1 MRSPAVELPGT
12 SERTRDAAG
21 MRRFASLDSENP
33 LVAYLFLLP
42 HAVLFVAFVVY
53 PIVSAI
59 SLSLHR
65 YNPLA
70 KDQAFVGL
78 LFYQRIFDF
87 STPEAANFWRSVAQT
102 AFFTAIVVPIL
113 IALALFLALLLQRP
127 ILGRGAFRT
136 IFFVPT
142 VLSVSVIAILWRWMT
157 ADQFGLVNIVLRDVG
172 LPSIPFVTREW
183 LAWIPIIVATTW
195 WTVGFNM
202 TLYLAALASIPESYY
217 EAAELDGAGAWG
229 RFRHITF
236 PLLMPATMFVA
247 ITTVLASLQ
256 LYGQSQLI
264 TNGGPTRTTQS
275 AMMVITEQA
284 FTNHQLSSAT
294 AMSLVFGIVLVVFAA
309 FQFRLMSSRVRAAS
323 R

>member
-1 MRSPAVELPGT
+1 MRSRAVEAPATLGRP
-12 SERTRDAAG
+12 ERLSG
-21 MRRFASLDSENP
+21 RRFRSLDSANP
-33 LVAYLFLLP
+33 LVAWLFLLP
-42 HAVLFVAFVVY
+42 HALLFLAFVVY
-53 PIVSAI
+53 PILSGLWI
-59 SLSLHR
+59 SLHR

-70 KDQAFVGL
+70 TDQAFVGA
-78 LFYQRIFDF
+78 LFYQRLFDF
-87 STPEAANFWRSVAQT
+87 STPEAANFWRAMAQT
-102 AFFTAIVVPIL
+102 AFFTAVVVPIL

-136 IFFVPT
+136 IFFIPT
-142 VLSVSVIAILWRWMT
+142 VLSVSVMAILWRWMS
-157 ADQFGLVNIVLRDVG
+157 ADQFGLVNVLLDDIG
-172 LPSIPFVTREW
+172 LPSIPFISREW
-183 LAWIPIIVATTW
+183 LAWIPIILGTTW

-202 TLYLAALASIPESYY
+202 TLYLAALSSIPQTYY

-236 PLLMPATMFVA
+236 PLLMPATLFVA
-247 ITTVLASLQ
+247 ITTVLSSLQ

-264 TNGGPTRTTQS
+264 TNGGPTRSTQS

-294 AMSLVFGIVLVVFAA
+294 AMSLVFGVVLVLFAA
-309 FQFRLMSSRVRAAS
+309 LQFRLVAGRVRAAV

>member
-1 MRSPAVELPGT
+1 MRSHATELPGAG
-12 SERTRDAAG
+12 ERTKETAG

-42 HAVLFVAFVVY
+42 HALLFLAFVVY
-53 PIVSAI
+53 PIVSAV
-59 SLSLHR
+59 SLSMHR
-65 YNPLA
+65 YNPLV
-70 KDQAFVGL
+70 KEEPFIGL
-78 LFYQRIFDF
+78 LFYQRLFDF
-87 STPEAANFWRSVAQT
+87 STPEAANFWRSMAQT
-102 AFFTAIVVPIL
+102 AFFTAVIVPIL

-142 VLSVSVIAILWRWMT
+142 VLSVSVIAILWRWMS
-157 ADQFGLVNIVLRDVG
+157 ADQ
-172 LPSIPFVTREW
+172 
-183 LAWIPIIVATTW
+183 
-195 WTVGFNM
+195 
-202 TLYLAALASIPESYY
+202 
-217 EAAELDGAGAWG
+217 

-236 PLLMPATMFVA
+236 PLLMPATLFVA

-264 TNGGPTRTTQS
+264 TNGGPTRSTQS

-294 AMSLVFGIVLVVFAA
+294 AMSLIFGIVLVVFAA

>member
-1 MRSPAVELPGT
+1 MRSRAPV
-12 SERTRDAAG
+12 SNAADDQSG
-21 MRRFASLDSENP
+21 RKASIGRFASLDSGNP

-42 HAVLFVAFVVY
+42 HALLFLAFLVY
-53 PIVSAI
+53 PIVSGI
-59 SLSLHR
+59 SLSVR
-65 YNPLA
+65 RQRVVAPN
-70 KDQAFVGL
+70 QEFVGL
-78 LFYQRIFDF
+78 LFYQRLFDF
-87 STPEAANFWRSVAQT
+87 STPEAANFWRAMAQT
-102 AFFTAIVVPIL
+102 VFFTVVVVPIL
-113 IALALFLALLLQRP
+113 IALALLLAMLLQRP

-142 VLSVSVIAILWRWMT
+142 VLSVSVMAILWRWMS
-157 ADQFGLVNIVLRDVG
+157 ADQFGLVNVVLRDIG
-172 LPSIPFVTREW
+172 LPSIPFITREW
-183 LAWIPIIVATTW
+183 LAWIPIVVGTTW

-202 TLYLAALASIPESYY
+202 TLYLAALASIPETYY

-236 PLLMPATMFVA
+236 PLLMPATLFVA
-247 ITTVLASLQ
+247 ITTVLGSLQ

-294 AMSLVFGIVLVVFAA
+294 AMSLIFGLLLVIFAA
-309 FQFRLMSSRVRAAS
+309 FQFRLMAGRVNAAV

>member
-1 MRSPAVELPGT
+1 MKAHVSDLPGT
-12 SERTRDAAG
+12 GARGGGRTRI
-21 MRRFASLDSENP
+21 RWFASLDSANP

-42 HAVLFVAFVVY
+42 HALLFLAFVVY
-53 PIVSAI
+53 PIASGVSI
-59 SLSLHR
+59 SLHR

-70 KDQAFVGL
+70 ESQPFVGA
-78 LFYQRIFDF
+78 LFYQRLFDF
-87 STPEAANFWRSVAQT
+87 TSPEARNFWRAMGNT
-102 AFFTAIVVPIL
+102 AFFTAVIVPIL

-142 VLSVSVIAILWRWMT
+142 VLSVSVMAILWRWMS
-157 ADQFGLVNIVLRDVG
+157 ADQFGLVNIVLQDVG
-172 LPSIPFVTREW
+172 LPSISFVSREW
-183 LAWIPIIVATTW
+183 LAWIPIIVGTTW
-195 WTVGFNM
+195 WSVGFNM

-229 RFRHITF
+229 RFRHITW
-236 PLLMPATMFVA
+236 PLLMPATLFVL

-294 AMSLVFGIVLVVFAA
+294 AMSLVFGLVLLVAAA
-309 FQFRLMSSRVRAAS
+309 FQFRLMSSRVRAAV

>member
-1 MRSPAVELPGT
+1 MRSRASELQGTIGPANE
-12 SERTRDAAG
+12 AAG
-21 MRRFASLDSENP
+21 IRRFVSLDSGNP
-33 LVAYLFLLP
+33 MVAYLFLLP
-42 HAVLFVAFVVY
+42 HALLFLAFVVY
-53 PIVSAI
+53 PIVSGVW
-59 SLSLHR
+59 LSLHR

-70 KDQAFVGL
+70 KQQAFVGG
-78 LFYQRIFDF
+78 LFYQRLLDF
-87 STPEAANFWRSVAQT
+87 STPEAANFWRAMAQT
-102 AFFTAIVVPIL
+102 AFFTAVIVPIL
-113 IALALFLALLLQRP
+113 IALALLLAVLLQRP
-127 ILGRGAFRT
+127 ILGRGVFRT

-142 VLSVSVIAILWRWMT
+142 VLSVSVMAILWRWMS
-157 ADQFGLVNIVLRDVG
+157 ADQFGLVNVVLGDIG
-172 LPSIPFVTREW
+172 LPSIPFISREW
-183 LAWIPIIVATTW
+183 LAWIPIVVGTLW

-202 TLYLAALASIPESYY
+202 TLYLAALASIPETYY
-217 EAAELDGAGAWG
+217 EAAELDGAGVWG

-236 PLLMPATMFVA
+236 PLLMPATLFVA

-294 AMSLVFGIVLVVFAA
+294 AMSLVFGLLLVLFAA
-309 FQFRLMSSRVRAAS
+309 FQFRLMSGRVRAAV

>member
-1 MRSPAVELPGT
+1 MRSRAADAPATLGEPDT
-12 SERTRDAAG
+12 ASA
-21 MRRFASLDSENP
+21 RRFRSLDSANP

-42 HAVLFVAFVVY
+42 HALLFLAFVVY
-53 PIVSAI
+53 PIVSGLW
-59 SLSLHR
+59 LSLHR

-70 KDQAFVGL
+70 KDQAFVGA
-78 LFYQRIFDF
+78 LFYQRLFDF
-87 STPEAANFWRSVAQT
+87 STPEAANFWRAMAQT
-102 AFFTAIVVPIL
+102 AFFTAVVVPIL
-113 IALALFLALLLQRP
+113 IALALFLALLLERP
-127 ILGRGAFRT
+127 ILGRGVFRT

-142 VLSVSVIAILWRWMT
+142 VLSVSVMAILWRWMS
-157 ADQFGLVNIVLRDVG
+157 ADQFGLVNVLLDDVG
-172 LPSIPFVTREW
+172 LPSIPFISREW
-183 LAWIPIIVATTW
+183 LAWIPIILGTTW

-202 TLYLAALASIPESYY
+202 TLYLAALSSIPQTYY

-236 PLLMPATMFVA
+236 PLLMPATLFVA

-264 TNGGPTRTTQS
+264 TNGGPTRSTQS

-294 AMSLVFGIVLVVFAA
+294 AMSLVFGVVLVLFAA
-309 FQFRLMSSRVRAAS
+309 LQFRLMSGRVRAAV